1 MTVTPETP
9 LINALQKFCKHRVS
23 SLPVVDPK
31 DDNKL
36 VDIYAKYDTIK
47 LASNQTYN
55 NLDITIRQAL
65 QHGSEKGVGGPYTC
79 RKEESLQKVN
89 LLIMVHYEET

>member
-1 MTVTPETP
+1 MVE
-9 LINALQKFCKHRVS
+9 KEDGR
-23 SLPVVDPK
+23 
-31 DDNKL
+31 L

-65 QHGSEKGVGGPYTC
+65 QYGNEKGVGGPYTC
-79 RKEESLQKVN
+79 RKEESLQKVCA
-89 LLIMVHYEET
+89 LAL

>member
-1 MTVTPETP
+1 M
-9 LINALQKFCKHRVS
+9 
-23 SLPVVDPK
+23 PVVDK
-31 DDNKL
+31 ETGHL

-65 QHGSEKGVGGPYTC
+65 QYGNEKGVGGPYTC
-79 RKEESLQKVN
+79 RKEESLQKVRN
-89 LLIMVHYEET
+89 RATKGEDYVKS